1 MVLRF
6 LSKNVADMIERVTGD
21 RHIDRSRCA
30 WGKHPKN
37 SCGKYPG
44 ARTAAKEIRGL
55 LTTAVE

>member
-1 MVLRF
+1 
-6 LSKNVADMIERVTGD
+6 MIERVTGD